1 MTEQELR
8 EKISNLVAEFHKT
21 RTTEK
26 TFIPGKT
33 PIRYA
38 GRVFDEKEIQAA
50 VEASL
55 DFWLTEGRFAE
66 EFQVELAEKVG
77 VECALLTN
85 SGSSANL
92 LALTVLTSPL
102 LREKRLKPGDE
113 VITVAAGFPTTL
125 NPIILNGLVPVF
137 VDVDI
142 PTYNAKVE
150 EIEAAIG
157 EKTRAIFIAHTL
169 GNPFDLSRIMKIV
182 EKYGL
187 YLIEDNCDAL
197 GSRYVLKEVEKVGR
211 CEDVNNPLTLSPT
224 QLPNFRYT
232 GSFGALATCS
242 FYPAH
247 HITTGEGG
255 AVLTSDETLARIIQ
269 SLKDWG
275 RDCYCGPGENNTC
288 GRRFSGQ
295 YGDLPYGYDHKYVY
309 SHIGYNLKMT
319 DIQAAIGVEQL
330 KKLDGFCQT
339 RRANFKAWTSGFKKY
354 ENLFILPKA
363 TEGADPAW
371 FAFPVTVKETAGFT
385 RTELTN
391 YLSENLI
398 ETRNLFGGNLLRQPA
413 YLDIKHRKIG
423 NLENT
428 DRIMNDTFFLG
439 TYPGIGSEQI
449 EYTMNVIDK
458 FVRMKE

>member
-1 MTEQELR
+1 MGIIINKGSDIAMTEQELR

-77 VECALLTN
+77 AEYALLVN

-92 LALTVLTSPL
+92 LALTALTSPL
-102 LREKRLKPGDE
+102 LGEKRLKPGDE

-142 PTYNAKVE
+142 PMYNAKVE
-150 EIEAAIG
+150 EIEAAIS

-169 GNPFDLSRIMKIV
+169 GNPFDLSRIMEIA
-182 EKYGL
+182 EKYDL

-197 GSRYVLKEVEKVGR
+197 GSRYAFKEPLKHSATQ
-211 CEDVNNPLTLSPT
+211 PLD
-224 QLPNFRYT
+224 FRFT
-232 GSFGALATCS
+232 GTFGHLATCS

-255 AVLTSDETLARIIQ
+255 AVLTSDEMLARIIR

-275 RDCYCGPGENNTC
+275 RDCYCDSGENNAC
-288 GRRFSGQ
+288 GRRFSRQ
-295 YGDLPYGYDHKYVY
+295 YGNLPYGYDHKYVY

-330 KKLDGFCQT
+330 KKLDGFCQA
-339 RRANFKAWTSGFKKY
+339 RRANFEAWVNGFKGYKDI
-354 ENLFILPKA
+354 FILPKA
-363 TEGADPAW
+363 TDGSDPAW
-371 FAFPVTVKETAGFT
+371 FAFPVTVKETANFT

-413 YLDIKHRKIG
+413 YLNIKHRKIG

-439 TYPGIGSEQI
+439 TFPGMDKEQI
-449 EYTMNVIDK
+449 EYTMNIIEE
-458 FVRMKE
+458 FVRLK

>member
-1 MTEQELR
+1 MGITINKGDNVTMTEHELR
-8 EKISNLVAEFHKT
+8 EKISHLVAEFHKT
-21 RTTEK
+21 RTAEK

-66 EFQVELAEKVG
+66 EFQCELAEKIG
-77 VECALLTN
+77 VEYALLTN

-92 LALTVLTSPL
+92 LALTALTSPL
-102 LREKRLKPGDE
+102 LKEKRLKPGDG
-113 VITVAAGFPTTL
+113 VITVAAGFPTTT
-125 NPIILNGLVPVF
+125 NPIIQNGLVPVF

-142 PTYNAKVE
+142 PTYNIDVNQIE
-150 EIEAAIG
+150 EAIG
-157 EKTRAIFIAHTL
+157 PKTKALFIAHTL
-169 GNPFDLSRIMKIV
+169 GNPFNLDEVMKIV
-182 EKYGL
+182 SMHNL
-187 YLIEDNCDAL
+187 FLVEDNCDAL
-197 GSRYVLKEVEKVGR
+197 GSTYRGK
-211 CEDVNNPLTLSPT
+211 N
-224 QLPNFRYT
+224 T
-232 GSFGALATCS
+232 GSFGHLATHS

-247 HITTGEGG
+247 HITLGEGG
-255 AVLTSDETLARIIQ
+255 AVATSDKTLARIVR

-288 GRRFSGQ
+288 GKRFSRQ
-295 YGDLPYGYDHKYVY
+295 YGTLPYGYDHKYVY
-309 SHIGYNLKMT
+309 SHIGYNLKAT

-330 KKLDGFCQT
+330 KKLNKFCEA
-339 RRANFKAWTSGFKKY
+339 RRNNFNLWKEGFKKY
-354 ENLFILPKA
+354 KDLFILPEA
-363 TEGADPAW
+363 TEGSDPAW
-371 FAFPVTVKETAGFT
+371 FAFPVTVRDKAGFT

-413 YLDIKHRKIG
+413 YLNIKHRKIG

-439 TYPGIGSEQI
+439 TFPGIGSKQI
-449 EYTMNVIDK
+449 EYTMAVIEK
-458 FVRMKE
+458 FVRSRA

>member
-1 MTEQELR
+1 MTERELR
-8 EKISNLVAEFHKT
+8 RSIKQIIEEFFKAKT
-21 RTTEK
+21 ADNK
-26 TFIPGKT
+26 FVSGKT
-33 PIRYA
+33 PISYA

-66 EFQVELAEKVG
+66 EFQYELAETVG
-77 VECALLTN
+77 VKYSLLVN

-92 LALTVLTSPL
+92 LALTALTSPL
-102 LREKRLKPGDE
+102 LKEKRLIPGDE

-125 NPIILNGLVPVF
+125 NPIIMNGLVPVF
-137 VDVDI
+137 VDVGI

-150 EIEAAIG
+150 EIQSAIS

-169 GNPFDLSRIMKIV
+169 GNPFDLSRILQIA
-182 EKYGL
+182 EKHGL

-197 GSRYVLKEVEKVGR
+197 GSMYG
-211 CEDVNNPLTLSPT
+211 PSAISQQSLSC
-224 QLPNFRYT
+224 
-232 GSFGALATCS
+232 GSFGHLATCS

-255 AVLTSDETLARIIQ
+255 AVLTSDGRLARIVR

-275 RDCYCGPGENNTC
+275 RDCYCGPGESNTC
-288 GRRFSGQ
+288 GRRFSRQ
-295 YGDLPYGYDHKYVY
+295 YGALPYGYDHKYVY

-319 DIQAAIGVEQL
+319 DIQAAIGLEQL
-330 KKLDGFCQT
+330 KKLDGFCKA
-339 RRANFKAWTSGFKKY
+339 RRANFQTWTNGFKQY
-354 ENLFILPKA
+354 EDYFILPKA
-363 TEGADPAW
+363 TEGSDPAW
-371 FAFPVTVKETAGFT
+371 FAFPVTVREKAGFT

-391 YLSENLI
+391 YLNENLV

-413 YLDIKHRKIG
+413 YQGIEHRIIG
-423 NLENT
+423 ELKNT
-428 DRIMNDTFFLG
+428 DTVMNGTFFLG

-449 EYTMNVIDK
+449 EYTMTVIEK
-458 FVRMKE
+458 FVRPK

>member
-1 MTEQELR
+1 MTIIGGDVRGDNIRMTEQELR
-8 EKISNLVAEFHKT
+8 EKISKLVAEFHKT

-26 TFIPGKT
+26 TFVPGKT
-33 PIRYA
+33 LIRYA
-38 GRVFDEKEIQAA
+38 GRSFDEKEIQAA

-55 DFWLTEGRFAE
+55 DFWLTEGSFAE
-66 EFQVELAEKVG
+66 QFQCELAKTVG
-77 VECALLTN
+77 VKHALLVN

-92 LALTVLTSPL
+92 LALTALTSHL
-102 LREKRLKPGDE
+102 LGDRRLIPGDE

-125 NPIILNGLVPVF
+125 NPIILNGLVPIF

-157 EKTRAIFIAHTL
+157 PKTKALFVAHTL
-169 GNPFDLSRIMKIV
+169 GNPFDLNRIIQIV

-197 GSRYVLKEVEKVGR
+197 GSRYALKEA
-211 CEDVNNPLTLSPT
+211 L
-224 QLPNFRYT
+224 NFRFT
-232 GSFGALATCS
+232 GTFGHIATCS

-255 AVLTSDETLARIIQ
+255 AVLTSDEMLARIIR

-319 DIQAAIGVEQL
+319 EIQAAIGLEQL
-330 KKLDGFCQT
+330 KKLDRFCQV
-339 RRANFKAWTSGFKKY
+339 RRDNFRAWMKKFSKY
-354 ENLFILPKA
+354 VDYFILPKA
-363 TEGADPAW
+363 TEGSDPAW
-371 FAFPVTVKETAGFT
+371 FAFPVTIRKNANFT
-385 RTELTN
+385 RTELTT

-413 YLDIKHRKIG
+413 YLNTKHRKIG

-428 DRIMNDTFFLG
+428 DRIANDTFFLG
-439 TYPGIGSEQI
+439 TFPGINSEQI
-449 EYTMNVIDK
+449 EYTMNIINK
-458 FVRMKE
+458 FVTGRV

>member
-26 TFIPGKT
+26 TFVPGKT

-77 VECALLTN
+77 AEYALLVN

-92 LALTVLTSPL
+92 LALTALTSPL
-102 LREKRLKPGDE
+102 LGEKRLKPGDE

-157 EKTRAIFIAHTL
+157 PKTKALFIAHTL
-169 GNPFDLSRIMKIV
+169 GNPFNLDKVMKIV
-182 EKYGL
+182 SKHNL
-187 YLIEDNCDAL
+187 FLIEDNCDAL
-197 GSRYVLKEVEKVGR
+197 GSAYNSKFKIQNSKL
-211 CEDVNNPLTLSPT
+211 
-224 QLPNFRYT
+224 QFT
-232 GSFGALATCS
+232 GSFGHLATCS

-255 AVLTSDETLARIIQ
+255 AVLTSDDTLARIVR

-275 RDCYCGPGENNTC
+275 RDCYCGPGESNTC
-288 GRRFSGQ
+288 GRRYSGQ

-330 KKLDGFCQT
+330 KKLDGFCQA
-339 RRANFKAWTSGFKKY
+339 RRANFSAWIKGFKDYKDC
-354 ENLFILPKA
+354 FILPEA
-363 TEGADPAW
+363 TEGSDPAW
-371 FAFPVTVKETAGFT
+371 FAFPVTVEKAVGFT
-385 RTELTN
+385 RTDLTN

-413 YLDIKHRKIG
+413 YLNIKHRKIG

-428 DRIMNDTFFLG
+428 ERIMNDTFFLG
-439 TYPGIGSEQI
+439 TFPGIGSEQI
-449 EYTMNVIDK
+449 EYTMKVIDE
-458 FVRMKE
+458 FVRSR

>member
-1 MTEQELR
+1 MNEQELR
-8 EKISNLVAEFHKT
+8 EKTSKLVAAFHKT
-21 RTTEK
+21 RAIEK
-26 TFIPGKT
+26 TFVPGKT

-55 DFWLTEGRFAE
+55 DFWLTEGRFAD
-66 EFQVELAEKVG
+66 EFQCELAEKIG
-77 VECALLTN
+77 VEYALLVN

-92 LALTVLTSPL
+92 LALTALTSHL
-102 LREKRLKPGDE
+102 LGEKRLKPGDE

-125 NPIILNGLVPVF
+125 NPIVLNGLVPVF

-150 EIEAAIG
+150 EIEAAISK
-157 EKTRAIFIAHTL
+157 KTKAIFIAHTL
-169 GNPFDLSRIMKIV
+169 GNPFDLSQIMKIT
-182 EKYGL
+182 EKYDL

-197 GSRYVLKEVEKVGR
+197 GSTYQGR
-211 CEDVNNPLTLSPT
+211 N
-224 QLPNFRYT
+224 T
-232 GSFGALATCS
+232 GTFGHLATCS

-255 AVLTSDETLARIIQ
+255 AVLTSDETLARIVR

-295 YGDLPYGYDHKYVY
+295 YGTLPYGYDHKYVY

-330 KKLDGFCQT
+330 KKLDGFCKA
-339 RRANFKAWTSGFKKY
+339 RRVNFETWMSGFKDYKDH
-354 ENLFILPKA
+354 FILPEA
-363 TEGADPAW
+363 TEETDPAW
-371 FAFPVTVKETAGFT
+371 FAFPVTVRDNANFT

-391 YLSENLI
+391 YLNENLI

-413 YLDIKHRKIG
+413 YLNINHRKIG
-423 NLENT
+423 DLANT
-428 DRIMNDTFFLG
+428 DRIMNHTFFLG
-439 TYPGIGSEQI
+439 TFPGINGEQI
-449 EYTMNVIDK
+449 EYTMNIIDK
-458 FVRMKE
+458 FVSSR

>member
-1 MTEQELR
+1 MTEHELR
-8 EKISNLVAEFHKT
+8 EKISKLVAEFHKT

-26 TFIPGKT
+26 TFIPSKT

-38 GRVFDEKEIQAA
+38 GRIFDEKEIQAA

-55 DFWLTEGRFAE
+55 DFWLTEGRFAK
-66 EFQVELAEKVG
+66 EFQCDLAEKVG
-77 VECALLTN
+77 VEYALLVN

-92 LALTVLTSPL
+92 LALTALTSPL
-102 LREKRLKPGDE
+102 LGDRRLKPGDE
-113 VITVAAGFPTTL
+113 VVTVAAGFPTTL

-142 PTYNAKVE
+142 PTYNAKAE
-150 EIEAAIG
+150 EIEAAIS

-169 GNPFDLSRIMKIV
+169 GNPFNLSRIMKIA
-182 EKYGL
+182 EKHDL

-197 GSRYVLKEVEKVGR
+197 GSTYTPSILVGEGWGEGDFSKPR
-211 CEDVNNPLTLSPT
+211 VC
-224 QLPNFRYT
+224 
-232 GSFGALATCS
+232 GSFGHLATCS

-255 AVLTSDETLARIIQ
+255 AVLTSDKTIARIVR
-269 SLKDWG
+269 SFKDWG

-295 YGDLPYGYDHKYVY
+295 YGDLPHGYDHKYVY
-309 SHIGYNLKMT
+309 SNIGYNLKMT

-330 KKLDGFCQT
+330 KKLDGFCQA
-339 RRANFKAWTSGFKKY
+339 RRANFKTWMKGFKDYKDR
-354 ENLFILPKA
+354 FILPKA
-363 TEGADPAW
+363 TEGSDPAW
-371 FAFPVTVKETAGFT
+371 FAFPVTIKEAAGFT

-413 YLDIKHRKIG
+413 YLNIKHRKIG
-423 NLENT
+423 DLANT

-439 TYPGIGSEQI
+439 TFSGIGKEQI
-449 EYTMNVIDK
+449 EYTMTVIDK
-458 FVRMKE
+458 FVRARV